1 MRKVASLK
9 ANIKLNTTIM
19 NCDVPF
25 LWLISMFVDTRAG
38 LGNVYLSIIEV
49 KYF

>member
-1 MRKVASLK
+1 MWKVASLK

-19 NCDVPF
+19 NCDVPV
-25 LWLISMFVDTRAG
+25 LWLISMFVDAG
-38 LGNVYLSIIEV
+38 LGHVYLSISKV